1 MGDARW
7 ESGTGRLEIGVGRS
21 GLPKIIRPPPGSA
34 GGVLNPMAQ
43 PIAFGALMA
52 DDVALGEVL
61 NGDDG
66 GTHSKI
72 EKTESRKQKWISGFA
87 FRAVRHRREDGA
99 KFHGQSSPI
108 HLCFRNFHFL
118 LSAFLSAIV
127 PDTFLLSQF

>member
-1 MGDARW
+1 M
-7 ESGTGRLEIGVGRS
+7 
-21 GLPKIIRPPPGSA
+21 P
-34 GGVLNPMAQ
+34 Q

-52 DDVALGEVL
+52 DDIALGEVL
-61 NGDDG
+61 DGDDG

-87 FRAVRHRREDGA
+87 FRAVRREDGA

-127 PDTFLLSQF
+127 PDTFFLLSQF